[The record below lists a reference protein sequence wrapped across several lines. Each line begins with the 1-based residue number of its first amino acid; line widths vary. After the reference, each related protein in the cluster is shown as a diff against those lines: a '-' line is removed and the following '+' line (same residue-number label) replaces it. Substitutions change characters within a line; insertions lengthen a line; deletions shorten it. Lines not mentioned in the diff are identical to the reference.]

1 MKRKMCGLFYF
12 PGGLIIFITVSVMP
26 FIPIDFT
33 KSASAVYAKDTSSC
47 LSAFW
52 PHEKSDLKPDPALI
66 FGKLPNGFRYVIMK
80 NHEPKDRVSIHLNV
94 QAGSLYESDEQQG
107 LAHYLEHMMF
117 NGTEHF
123 PAGELVK
130 YFQSIGM
137 SFGSDANAHTGFAE
151 AVFDV
156 LLPEGT
162 ENTVKQGMLVLKD
175 YARGALL
182 SESEIERERGIILSE
197 KRTRDSSDY
206 RTYLKSME
214 FLFAGSRLPERMPI
228 GKEEVIRKADRK
240 LLKAYYDTWYRPENM
255 ILIMVGD
262 FDPKTVQPLIKSEFS
277 DMIAA
282 APPGS
287 CPDVG
292 AVSHEGIKTFY
303 HFEKEAGNT
312 GTSVNMVWNT
322 VPKPDS
328 YILQKEHLTQYVA
341 DTIINNRLEAMT
353 EKPDTPFTEASLY
366 SGVILN
372 QLAYTKLSAES
383 APENWKKVLSLLE
396 QTLRQA
402 IEFGFTESELERV
415 KKDFLADMDEA
426 VLKKD
431 TRDSDELSGLIIDNL
446 NDDKVFQSPEQERD
460 LYAPFVRSLTVRQV
474 HEEFVKVWKRNHRL
488 ILVTG
493 NAAIA
498 DKNPEAV
505 IRSVFD
511 ESAKTAVKKPEQKQA
526 ILFPYLPEPET
537 SGKVILQNEIKES
550 GITQIDFENGVRL
563 NLKKSDFKKNEV
575 IAALAF
581 GFGKKTEPAQGLA
594 MLAEAVLNKSGLGG
608 LSENEL
614 ERSLAGKNT
623 SVNFNI
629 KENCFVISGETL
641 TQELPLLF
649 QLLYA
654 HLKDPGYRQ
663 EAYALVMRQF
673 EQMYKELSHSVD
685 GAMDLS
691 GNRFL
696 AGGDS
701 RFGMPPAEDFRKLT
715 IEQIRSWTEPLRN
728 DRLELTVA
736 GDFDPETVSKLAARY
751 FGSLPRQSTA
761 EDKDESLK
769 FPSGE
774 RLAVDVESE
783 IHKGIVILAWPT
795 EDFSDIGR
803 VRRLSVL
810 GHVFNERLR
819 EEIRET
825 LGASYSQYAFNDS
838 SRAYKGYGV
847 LRAMLFIDP
856 DMSEKIIQE
865 VRRIAGDLVAKGIT
879 QDELRRAADPILTG
893 IKDMMRTNRYWLE
906 TVLLNSVRYPQQ
918 IDWCQTIQKD
928 YAAITVQEISDLAKI
943 YLKNEKA
950 ASLVIKPVSKRSE

>member
-1 MKRKMCGLFYF
+1 MKRKMSGLFYF
-12 PGGLIIFITVSVMP
+12 PGGLIIFIIVSATP
-26 FIPIDFT
+26 FIPIDFA
-33 KSASAVYAKDTSSC
+33 KRSSAVWAKDTSSC
-47 LSAFW
+47 LSALW
-52 PHEKSDLKPDPALI
+52 PHEKSDLRPDPALI
-66 FGKLPNGFRYVIMK
+66 FGKLPNGFRYVMMK

-117 NGTEHF
+117 NGSEHF
-123 PAGELVK
+123 LPGELVK

-162 ENTVKQGMLVLKD
+162 EKSLKQGLLVLKD

-197 KRTRDSSDY
+197 KRTRDSVDY

-214 FLFAGSRLPERMPI
+214 FLFAGSGLSERMPI

-240 LLKAYYDTWYRPENM
+240 LLKSYYDTWYRPENM

-262 FDPKTVQPLIKSEFS
+262 FDPKTAEKLIISEYS
-277 DMIAA
+277 DMTAA
-282 APPGS
+282 APAGS
-287 CPDVG
+287 CPDMG
-292 AVSHEGIKTFY
+292 TVSHEGIKTFY

-312 GTSVNMVWNT
+312 DTSINVVWNT

-328 YILQKEHLTQYVA
+328 YNLQKEHLAQYVA
-341 DTIINNRLEAMT
+341 DTIVNNRLEALT

-372 QLAYTKLSAES
+372 RLGYAKLSAES
-383 APENWKKVLSLLE
+383 SPENWKKVLSLLE

-415 KKDFLADMDEA
+415 RKDFLADMDEA

-431 TRDSDELSGLIIDNL
+431 TRDSDELSGLIIENL

-474 HEEFVKVWKRNHRL
+474 HEEFVKIWNRNHRL

-498 DKNPEAV
+498 DKNPETV

-511 ESAKTAVKKPEQKQA
+511 ESAKTAVKKLEQNEA
-526 ILFPYLPEPET
+526 IQFPYLPEPET
-537 SGKVILQNEIKES
+537 SGTVIQQDEINDL
-550 GITQIDFENGVRL
+550 GITQITFENGVRL

-581 GFGKKTEPAQGLA
+581 GFGKKTEPVPGLA

-614 ERSLAGKNT
+614 ERALAGKNT

-629 KENCFVISGETL
+629 RENCFAISGETL

-654 HLKDPGYRQ
+654 HLKDPGYRL
-663 EAYALVMRQF
+663 EGYALVMRQF

-685 GAMDLS
+685 GAMELS

-701 RFGMPPAEDFRKLT
+701 RFGMPCAEDFRKLT
-715 IEQIRSWTEPLRN
+715 IEQIRSWIEPLRN
-728 DRLELTVA
+728 DRLEITVA
-736 GDFDPETVSKLAARY
+736 GDFDPETVRTLAARY
-751 FGSLPRQSTA
+751 FGSLPRQPEA
-761 EDKDESLK
+761 KDKEESLN
-769 FPSGE
+769 FPSGKT
-774 RLAVDVESE
+774 LALDVESE
-783 IHKGIVILAWPT
+783 IHKGIVVLAWPT
-795 EDFSDIGR
+795 EDFSDICR
-803 VRRLSVL
+803 VRRLSAL

-819 EEIRET
+819 EEIREER
-825 LGASYSQYAFNDS
+825 GASYSQYAYNDS

-847 LRAMLFIDP
+847 LRSMLFIDP

-865 VRRIAGDLVAKGIT
+865 VRRIAGDLAAKGIT
-879 QDELRRAADPILTG
+879 QDELRRAVDPILTG

-918 IDWCQTIQKD
+918 IEWSRTIQKD
-928 YAAITVQEISDLAKI
+928 YAAITVQEISDLAKT

-950 ASLVIKPVSKRSE
+950 ASLIIKPVRSEK